1 MDARESLRLP
11 ALVASPLLYIYLTGL
26 LLGVP
31 ERIVQLS
38 SPFNFRTS
46 QAPSLHTPNPNLRS
60 AVVSC
65 YSSPQFLT
73 TICLSVYSS
82 QDLDISALM
91 ALCRESSVDGTQGF
105 VLTRQTL
112 YLNYTLALFQYYIDF
127 YIICNLLCLSSLIG

>member
-1 MDARESLRLP
+1 MSQFSPSTMEAQESLRLP
-11 ALVASPLLYIYLTGL
+11 ALVASPLPYVYLTGL

-38 SPFNFRTS
+38 SPFNFRIS

-60 AVVSC
+60 AVSC
-65 YSSPQFLT
+65 YSSPRFLT

-91 ALCRESSVDGTQGF
+91 ALCRESSVDGTQSF

-112 YLNYTLALFQYYIDF
+112 YLSYTLALFQYYIDF
-127 YIICNLLCLSSLIG
+127 I